1 MGDSLGPPVSSG
13 SRPQLRQDR
22 RMDEVDDLIH
32 RVNAGDAQAREALF
46 ATAYPALRELARA
59 RLRESGGRADGLHT
73 TQLVHE
79 SYLRLARGTR
89 LRAEGRQAFL
99 QFAAQVMREVI
110 IDTLRQPR
118 AGEALTL
125 DTQVE
130 AGPSGAADEVL
141 RVHEA
146 LAALKAAEPRLAQVV
161 EMRYFGGYTEVEIG
175 EVLGLTERTV
185 RRDWDKARLLLLALL
200 RS

>member
-1 MGDSLGPPVSSG
+1 
-13 SRPQLRQDR
+13 
-22 RMDEVDDLIH
+22 MDEVDDLIS
-32 RVNAGDAQAREALF
+32 RVNAGDAGARDALF
-46 ATAYPALRELARA
+46 ATAYPALRELAHA
-59 RLRESGGRADGLHT
+59 RLRDGAARAAGLHT

-89 LRAEGRQAFL
+89 LQPDNRREFL
-99 QFAAQVMREVI
+99 AFAARIMREVI
-110 IDTLRQPR
+110 VDTLRRPR
-118 AGEALTL
+118 DGDLLTL

-130 AGPSGAADEVL
+130 VGLSGAASEVL

-146 LAALKAAEPRLAQVV
+146 LAALQSAEPRLAQVV

-200 RS
+200 RA